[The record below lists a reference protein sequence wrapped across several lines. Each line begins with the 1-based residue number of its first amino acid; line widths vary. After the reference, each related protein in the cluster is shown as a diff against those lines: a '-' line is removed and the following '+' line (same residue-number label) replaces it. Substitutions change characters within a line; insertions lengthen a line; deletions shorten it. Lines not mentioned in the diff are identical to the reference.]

1 MTIQEIQAQIDAA
14 HAAPHNPDGT
24 SNMWELLP
32 RVYYKDLPA
41 VMKKAVDK
49 IYTVDKVKRFLLEL
63 YPVGALDGIPA
74 DEFEKKIKEALREA
88 RYIIESTDMDYGKDD
103 PYAQQLFLVPI
114 SLVGA
119 ELAEA
124 WNKISNMP
132 AIPLSVI
139 ASKHLRKLDFPI
151 DKLNNNVWK
160 QLEEDMH
167 GQLAIGMGGN
177 QEVIYTISFD
187 DLPVHITRRLEP
199 FDKRVYVAAAA
210 LFNAGNAVISLT
222 QIYNNMGNEGKPG
235 QKTLERIAD
244 SITKMAA
251 ARVSINNEAEAA
263 VTNYERFVY
272 DAPLLPMERV
282 QAFINSKRTEAAI
295 HLFREPP
302 LVSFARSRKQITTVD
317 KKLLNTPLSKTNKT
331 ILIEDY
337 LLERISRAKRDGK
350 KAEKI
355 LLETLYREAEV
366 TGKDKQ
372 RTPAKLEII
381 LQHYVA
387 CKHISSFTLKEDC
400 ILLQM

>member
-24 SNMWELLP
+24 SNMWEMLP

-74 DEFEKKIKEALREA
+74 ADFEKKIKEAMREA

-124 WNKISNMP
+124 WNKVSNMP

-167 GQLAIGMGGN
+167 GQLAIGMGN

-210 LFNAGNAVISLT
+210 LFNAGNAVISIT
-222 QIYNNMGNEGKPG
+222 QIYNNMGYEGKPG
-235 QKTLERIAD
+235 PKAIERIAD
-244 SITKMAA
+244 SVTKMAA

-337 LLERISRAKRDGK
+337 LLERISRAKRDRK
-350 KAEKI
+350 KEEKI
-355 LLETLYREAEV
+355 LLETLYREADV
-366 TGKDKQ
+366 TGKEKQ
-372 RTPAKLEII
+372 RTPAKLEAI
-381 LQHYVA
+381 LQHYTA
-387 CKHISSFTLKEDC
+387 CEYIKGFSLEEDGILITL
-400 ILLQM
+400 